1 MVFYPGEAGECAF
14 PAGTSRA
21 SVQGGT
27 KATPAANDFDMHDL
41 AAVAPQFHF
50 Y

>member
-1 MVFYPGEAGECAF
+1 MRFPG
-14 PAGTSRA
+14 RH
-21 SVQGGT
+21 VQSFGSGGT